1 MYTVIIGMFGIT
13 GGMPVALIVAA
24 VFGAL
29 RRLYAMLL
37 KKLPQA

>member
-1 MYTVIIGMFGIT
+1 VIIGMFGIT

-24 VFGAL
+24 VFGGL
-29 RRLYAMLL
+29 TLLFAMML